1 MKKLGEHS
9 FLRTVFLLLTA
20 VVISFTLALSIQ
32 AIWLAGWGAYNAE
45 QYFLN
50 NAEILFGWSRDEVVG
65 IWQNRYAIL
74 YGACFLLVFSIC
86 LMAVAV
92 ASAGHRKGKEGIW
105 LRWQDRIP
113 LDLYLAVLTGLE
125 VFFICLIVW
134 AQDFAWSPLS
144 MIGLM
149 TFCGIPAMFIGLHGI
164 LSVSIR
170 VKAGKWWRNTLV
182 YKILAGICRWIQ
194 KCLFGVNQ
202 TGSQAVGALAD
213 SIRTL
218 PLAWKVLAALGVVFI
233 ANLYFALSV
242 FNYYGSMKGPMLILW
257 IVFDGVVVILLLRI
271 LKQALALKEGAR
283 RIADGDMDYQI
294 DTSEMIADLKEHGET
309 LNSIN
314 DGLSRAVEQ
323 RIKSERMKTELIT
336 NVSHDIKTPLT
347 SIINYVDLLQ
357 KEELGGKAA
366 EYLEV
371 LMRQSGRLKRL
382 IENLVEASKAS
393 TGNIPVDFQRLEV
406 CEFIHQVAAE
416 YTDRLKAGHL
426 RLVVSVPEQ
435 ELYVMADGKLLWRV
449 FDNLLTNICKYALEG
464 TRVYVDIHPA
474 GGEVQIV
481 FKNISRERLNIHAD
495 ELLERFVQGDTSRN
509 TEGSG
514 LGLSI
519 AQSLT
524 QSQKGTLDLF
534 VDGDLFKAVVCFKT
548 VPGPAREKPETE
560 KRPAAGA

>member
-1 MKKLGEHS
+1 MKKLEENS
-9 FLRTVFLLLTA
+9 FLRMLFLLGTA
-20 VVISFTLALSIQ
+20 VVISFAVALSIH
-32 AIWLAGWGAYNAE
+32 AIVLASWGGYNDTDYFIESARIYFQWSEAE
-45 QYFLN
+45 AARACQ
-50 NAEILFGWSRDEVVG
+50 SR
-65 IWQNRYAIL
+65 YLIL
-74 YGACFLLVFSIC
+74 YSACGFLVISIV
-86 LMAVAV
+86 LIFAAA
-92 ASAGHRKGKEGIW
+92 ASAGHRKGHEGIV
-105 LRWQDRIP
+105 LRWQDKIP
-113 LDLYLAVLTGLE
+113 LEVYLFLIMGLE
-125 VFFICLIVW
+125 TVFICLIAGVLEV
-134 AQDFAWSPLS
+134 AWSPLS
-144 MIGLM
+144 LIGLV
-149 TFCGIPAMFIGLHGI
+149 TFAGIPASFVGLHAI
-164 LSVSIR
+164 LSICIR
-170 VKAGKWWRNTLV
+170 IKAGKWWRGTLT
-182 YKILAGICRWIQ
+182 YQLFARFCRWIRR
-194 KCLFGVNQ
+194 CLFGVNQ
-202 TGSQAVGALAD
+202 TGNQAVGALAD

-218 PLAWKVLAALGVVFI
+218 PMTWKVLAALGIIFI

-242 FNYYGSMKGPMLILW
+242 FSYYGNWKGLMLIIW
-257 IVFDGVVVILLLRI
+257 ILFDGVVVVLLLRI
-271 LKQALALKEGAR
+271 LKQALVLKEGAK
-283 RIADGDMDYQI
+283 RIAAGDMDYQI
-294 DTSEMIADLKEHGET
+294 DTSEMVADLKEHGET
-309 LNSIN
+309 LNSIS

-323 RIKSERMKTELIT
+323 RLKSERMKTELIT

-357 KEELGGKAA
+357 KEGLEGKAA

-393 TGNIPVDFQRLEV
+393 TGNIPVNFQRLEV

-416 YTDRLKAGHL
+416 YEDRMAAGHL

-464 TRVYVDIHPA
+464 TRVYIDIHRD
-474 GGEVQIV
+474 GGEAQIV
-481 FKNISRERLNIHAD
+481 FKNISRDRLNVNAD
-495 ELLERFVQGDTSRN
+495 ELLERFVQGDSSRN

-548 VPGPAREKPETE
+548 VPGPLREKEPT
-560 KRPAAGA
+560 A